1 MLRIGINLSIRVW
14 QNPPGNLLPGPGW
27 FCSGRLSSIGLVSLI
42 LTIPRVHFRS
52 STSSLWILAN
62 GIFKGISPF
71 NIHICGYRVVHN
83 IPLMSMGSAVVATLS
98 CLILD
103 FSLAILLTVI
113 HCSYTEKLY

>member
-1 MLRIGINLSIRVW
+1 MRIGINLSISVG

-27 FCSGRLSSIGLVSLI
+27 FCSGRLSNIGLVSLI

-71 NIHICGYRVVHN
+71 NTHICGYRVAHN
-83 IPLMSMGSAVVATLS
+83 SPLMSMESAVMLPLS
-98 CLILD
+98 FLMCM
-103 FSLAILLTVI
+103 
-113 HCSYTEKLY
+113 